1 MKFYKKILVSITVLF
16 MSLSFIGCSKIDSIK
31 IKSGL
36 KNNDFEY
43 MKSEK
48 VKQIVIQ
55 STRDKGF
62 RFVVTNKDVI
72 KETYDI
78 LSSGKKVN
86 SKSSLEPDY
95 IFEVHEVGDRVHHF
109 NYVAGLDKKEGGNLY
124 NDEKI
129 YIISSRIDNDI
140 LNNFEN
146 IRKPRNFK
154 KIYYESILNTID
166 KYLENNKEASSKTI
180 ALNLKD
186 DIDIQKFIL
195 SSDLEE
201 FKNTLKSKYPNISI
215 TEKTN
220 NSDIVLNIDTEGYK
234 STVYKSI
241 ITFSD
246 SKGKEKPKIY
256 YVIGSYGNS
265 RNWDIKIHEDKKPEN
280 F

>member
-1 MKFYKKILVSITVLF
+1 MKVYKKVLVLIIALF
-16 MSLSFIGCSKIDSIK
+16 ISLNFIGCSKINNLK
-31 IKSGL
+31 VKAGL
-36 KNNDFEY
+36 KNSDFEY

-48 VKQIVIQ
+48 IKQIVIQ
-55 STRDKGF
+55 SNRDKGF

-78 LSSGKKVN
+78 LSSAKKVN
-86 SKSSLEPDY
+86 SKSSLESDY
-95 IFEVHEVGDRVHHF
+95 TFEVHEVGDRIHRF
-109 NYVAGLDKKEGGNLY
+109 NYVAGLDKRDGGNLY
-124 NDEKI
+124 NDERI
-129 YIISSRIDNDI
+129 YIVSSRLDNDI

-154 KIYYESILNTID
+154 KVYYDSILNTID
-166 KYLENNKEASSKTI
+166 KYLEKNKEANSKTI

-215 TEKTN
+215 TEKD
-220 NSDIVLNIDTEGYK
+220 NSDMVLTVDTEGYK

-246 SKGKEKPKIY
+246 SKGKEKPKVY
-256 YVIGSYGNS
+256 YVIGAYGTS
-265 RNWDIKIHEDKKPEN
+265 RNWDIKIYEDKKPDN